1 MITIKDLLNTI
12 PQTGKLEWIGLR
24 TERRGPVTSVKSV
37 EAISGKGL
45 KGDRK
50 VLGTTADSNRQ
61 VTLIQAEH
69 LAVIASFMQTE
80 KIEPELLR
88 RNLLVSG
95 INLLALKNK
104 KFYVGEVLFE
114 GTGECHPCSRMEETL
129 GAGGYNSVRGH
140 GGITAKVLTDGI
152 IKISDIIK
160 VYSQ

>member
-24 TERRGPVTSVKSV
+24 TERRGPVISVESV

-50 VLGTTADSNRQ
+50 VLGTTSDSNRQ

-129 GAGGYNSVRGH
+129 GTGGYNSVRGH
-140 GGITAKVLTDGI
+140 GGITAKVLGDGI
-152 IKISDIIK
+152 IKINDPVK
-160 VYSQ
+160 FYSE